1 MNQEQPI
8 SNRLIYRVAN
18 HLPKWLR
25 VIYYIVVTLTLIYLL
40 YRLIE
45 WVLKTIQKLGAF
57 VFEPRNYWT
66 AVMTIGLL
74 LVGTFIVAQFVL
86 GLDPLGNFME
96 WVKNSF
102 ENAIRGLVDEW
113 T

>member
-1 MNQEQPI
+1 MKT
-8 SNRLIYRVAN
+8 RLIYRIGE

-25 VIYYIVVTLTLIYLL
+25 VIYYIVITLTLIYLL

-45 WVLKTIQKLGAF
+45 WMLKTIQKLGAF
-57 VFEPRNYWT
+57 MFEPRNYWT

-86 GLDPLGNFME
+86 GLDPWGNFTE
-96 WVKNSF
+96 WVNSAF
-102 ENAIRGLVDEW
+102 ENAIRGIADAW